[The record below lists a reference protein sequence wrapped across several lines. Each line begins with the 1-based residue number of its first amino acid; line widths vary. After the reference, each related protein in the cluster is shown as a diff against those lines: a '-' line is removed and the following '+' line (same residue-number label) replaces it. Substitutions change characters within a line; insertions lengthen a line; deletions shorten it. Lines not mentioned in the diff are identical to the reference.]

1 MSPRTKQKELEQ
13 MADEIFELTKLSW
26 LARNLPK
33 KKGGVDLTEPEFLAL
48 DFLARAEPLT
58 VGQLQKSLRVLPA
71 QMSRVIRS
79 LESKVDK
86 PLIRCEINARD
97 KRRVD
102 VYLTEPGRK
111 ARNEYRNDRLA
122 SSLAVL
128 SQLPDKDRHEFMRI
142 LSHIREMFAES
153 MQA

>member
-1 MSPRTKQKELEQ
+1 

-26 LARNLPK
+26 LARNQPK
-33 KKGGVDLTEPEFLAL
+33 KKGVIELTETEFLAL
-48 DFLARAEPLT
+48 DSLARSEPLT

-79 LESKVDK
+79 LESKIDK
-86 PLIRCEINARD
+86 PLVRCQINARD

-102 VYLTEPGRK
+102 VYLTERGRR
-111 ARNEYRNDRLA
+111 AREEYRSARLA
-122 SSLAVL
+122 ASLGIL
-128 SQLPDKDRHEFMRI
+128 GQLPDDDRREFMRI
-142 LSHIREMFAES
+142 LSQIHGMIARS